1 MFALR
6 PSSLFTLVE
15 PRPQPVIPLEVS
27 DLEAQPGEPFIDQ
40 GLDIPGSYDVDIIRA
55 LLQDPFRIFIYWEVR
70 EASLKSL
77 TRYFSPDD
85 VSSFRTALRLLELG
99 GRHHAYFDVGRRG
112 RYWMMVFPDRE
123 YEFEL
128 GVNSPKHG
136 YIALVRSNRVRTP
149 RGTVSHITADE
160 AEYRMTASQFVD
172 VLDASGFGT
181 RQTLDLTI
189 SAMPGANG
197 AIDPL
202 ESLLARLP
210 ESVRRAVLLV
220 ARGGVL
226 SRQLV
231 ELLPEPLR
239 SSLLVFMQ
247 ANDGRLATAAL
258 MHYLPE
264 VLREVIEDERELI
277 AANVHPVHFAPR
289 FFASGSENVMWPG
302 GEFHLPGRPSSSDLS
317 RSAG

>member
-1 MFALR
+1 VFALR

-15 PRPQPVIPLEVS
+15 PRHQAVAPLEVS
-27 DLEAQPGEPFIDQ
+27 ELESQQGEPFIDQ
-40 GLDIPGSYDVDIIRA
+40 GLDIPEAYEVDIIRA

-77 TRYFSPDD
+77 THFFTPED
-85 VSSFRTALRLLELG
+85 VSSFRTTLKLFELG

-149 RGTVSHITADE
+149 RGTVSHMTAEE
-160 AEYRMTASQFVD
+160 ADYRMTGPQFVE

-181 RQTLDLTI
+181 RQTLDLTV

-197 AIDPL
+197 AVDPL

-210 ESVRRAVLLV
+210 ESVRRAVLLA

-226 SRQLV
+226 TRQLI

-239 SSLLVFMQ
+239 SSLLVFMP
-247 ANDGRLATAAL
+247 ADDGRLATAAL

-264 VLREVIEDERELI
+264 VLREVTEDERELI
-277 AANVHPVHFAPR
+277 SANVHPVHFAPR
-289 FFASGSENVMWPG
+289 FFTSGSENVMWPG
-302 GEFHLPGRPSSSDLS
+302 GEFHLPGRPSSSDLV